1 MEQEIKS
8 SVFANMAKH
17 ISNENSTMSYNNI
30 NSIKMVDS
38 KQILNKIIT
47 MLGMDNKQVELEAFG
62 NGNAVSPVYGKLEG
76 GGAVRADFWDLGHMV
91 FVVKD
96 DGSEVLAPDAD
107 HIIYLPIGLAGGNKR
122 YFITTKGGVIT
133 SMNLEDTH
141 GGVKKDVNFSAQT
154 ETKMEKEIL
163 TEETAL
169 GYMDKAKMEK
179 TMDEKEAVEK
189 EEKEGA
195 KAESM
200 AVDPAQRLD
209 AMDAQIKQLRD
220 DIASLFE
227 KMKGGEETEMGAS
240 TVVVSEAE
248 IKALQQKDEKQG
260 MPNDGGPSKYN
271 MSSAKKFTGA
281 PVEEKLNL
289 GGIIKSNNL
298 GNTMTS
304 VLAKMNAQTRFTN
317 K

>member
-1 MEQEIKS
+1 
-8 SVFANMAKH
+8 
-17 ISNENSTMSYNNI
+17 
-30 NSIKMVDS
+30 MVDS

-62 NGNAVSPVYGKLEG
+62 NGNAVSQVYGKLEG
-76 GGAVRADFWDLGHMV
+76 GGAVRADYWDLGHMV
-91 FVVKD
+91 FVVKE
-96 DGSEVLAPDAD
+96 DGSEVVAPDAD

-154 ETKMEKEIL
+154 NSEMEKEL
-163 TEETAL
+163 ELGPAASYNEE
-169 GYMDKAKMEK
+169 
-179 TMDEKEAVEK
+179 EAVK
-189 EEKEGA
+189 KQQKDGA
-195 KAESM
+195 KEESM
-200 AVDPAQRLD
+200 AIDPAQRLD

-227 KMKGGEETEMGAS
+227 AMKKDPEEDVTEMGAS
-240 TVVVSEAE
+240 TVVVSEGE
-248 IKALQQKDEKQG
+248 LKALQQRDEKQG

-281 PVEEKLNL
+281 PVEEKVNL

-317 K
+317 NN

>member
-1 MEQEIKS
+1 
-8 SVFANMAKH
+8 
-17 ISNENSTMSYNNI
+17 
-30 NSIKMVDS
+30 MVDS

-62 NGNAVSPVYGKLEG
+62 NGNAVSQVYGKLEG
-76 GGAVRADFWDLGHMV
+76 GGAVRADYWDLGHMV
-91 FVVKD
+91 FVVKE
-96 DGSEVLAPDAD
+96 DGSEVVAPDAD

-154 ETKMEKEIL
+154 NSEMEKEL
-163 TEETAL
+163 ELGPAASYNEE
-169 GYMDKAKMEK
+169 
-179 TMDEKEAVEK
+179 EAVK
-189 EEKEGA
+189 KQQKDGA
-195 KAESM
+195 KEESM
-200 AVDPAQRLD
+200 AIDPAQRLD

-227 KMKGGEETEMGAS
+227 AMKKDPEEDVTEMGAS
-240 TVVVSEAE
+240 TVVVSEGE
-248 IKALQQKDEKQG
+248 LKALQQRDEKQG

-281 PVEEKLNL
+281 PIEEKVNL

-317 K
+317 NN